1 MPQVAEWPPVAR
13 HNSLTRRFDRRQTFP
28 PAVPSPAYRTAVSTS
43 ASNSPGPRR

>member
-1 MPQVAEWPPVAR
+1 MPQVAEWPPVAC

-28 PAVPSPAYRTAVSTS
+28 PAVPHSDYRKAVSIA